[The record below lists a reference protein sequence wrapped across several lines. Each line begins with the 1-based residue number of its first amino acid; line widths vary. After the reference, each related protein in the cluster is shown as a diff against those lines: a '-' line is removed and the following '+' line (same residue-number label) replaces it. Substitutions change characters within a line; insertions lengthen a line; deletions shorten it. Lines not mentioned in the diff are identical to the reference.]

1 MGLLD
6 INMTTPEG
14 EGFNSALMAAAQ
26 SLLTPRSQG
35 GGMGAA
41 FGAIPQAMDRAKAQA
56 MKESMFGLEKRKL
69 DTDFA
74 YGAEDRAEAQ
84 RKRAEL
90 QAMIAALP
98 PDQKVLATLNPAKY
112 AESMMPKEHVVP
124 QGAQLVRG
132 SQVLAQTPGK
142 PDAPPEI
149 VRLMQQRD
157 ALPEG
162 SPWRAVI
169 DKAINKATTH
179 SPAATAISYG
189 SPVVGVDPATGA
201 PRYYQP
207 SNRGGLEPTGIAP
220 APAPRVE
227 RPMPASVV
235 KDQSDSLEAIGIAS
249 GIKSDMAAIRQQ
261 LTDKKI
267 NLGPVENVASKAR
280 NFMGRSTEE
289 SRNFATFNATLERM
303 RNQTLILQKGVQTE
317 GDAQR
322 AWNEI
327 LANLNDKN
335 LVSQRL
341 AEVEAMNDRAILIHQ
356 AKINANREEYGRG
369 PMDTNVVRDLP
380 AAPGSAKP
388 AQPNKRLKFNP
399 ATGNLE

>member
-142 PDAPPEI
+142 PDAPP
-149 VRLMQQRD
+149 RLYV
-157 ALPEG
+157 
-162 SPWRAVI
+162 SC
-169 DKAINKATTH
+169 
-179 SPAATAISYG
+179 S
-189 SPVVGVDPATGA
+189 
-201 PRYYQP
+201 
-207 SNRGGLEPTGIAP
+207 
-220 APAPRVE
+220 
-227 RPMPASVV
+227 
-235 KDQSDSLEAIGIAS
+235 
-249 GIKSDMAAIRQQ
+249 
-261 LTDKKI
+261 
-267 NLGPVENVASKAR
+267 
-280 NFMGRSTEE
+280 
-289 SRNFATFNATLERM
+289 NATRC
-303 RNQTLILQKGVQTE
+303 RRAARGV
-317 GDAQR
+317 
-322 AWNEI
+322 
-327 LANLNDKN
+327 
-335 LVSQRL
+335 
-341 AEVEAMNDRAILIHQ
+341 
-356 AKINANREEYGRG
+356 
-369 PMDTNVVRDLP
+369 P
-380 AAPGSAKP
+380 
-388 AQPNKRLKFNP
+388 
-399 ATGNLE
+399 

>member
-98 PDQKVLATLNPAKY
+98 PDQKVLAILNPAKY
-112 AESMMPKEHVVP
+112 VESMMPKEHVVP

-132 SQVLAQTPGK
+132 SKVLAQTPGK

-169 DKAINKATTH
+169 DKAISKATTH
-179 SPAATAISYG
+179 APAATAISYG
-189 SPVVGVDPATGA
+189 SPVPVQLADGSIGYAQPGNRPGA
-201 PRYYQP
+201 PPQMMTDP
-207 SNRGGLEPTGIAP
+207 SGKPLTKPPANLPEQQQKQIIGVQNLQSAIQEYRDQLASFGPLDWAKPDARARMGVKYNNMMLQAKEAYNLGVLNGPDFQILTSVVTDPRSLTGIVTSKEALDQQ
-220 APAPRVE
+220 
-227 RPMPASVV
+227 ASEL
-235 KDQSDSLEAIGIAS
+235 SRIMAGIGQT
-249 GIKSDMAAIRQQ
+249 AATVR
-261 LTDKKI
+261 T
-267 NLGPVENVASKAR
+267 
-280 NFMGRSTEE
+280 
-289 SRNFATFNATLERM
+289 
-303 RNQTLILQKGVQTE
+303 
-317 GDAQR
+317 
-322 AWNEI
+322 
-327 LANLNDKN
+327 
-335 LVSQRL
+335 
-341 AEVEAMNDRAILIHQ
+341 
-356 AKINANREEYGRG
+356 RG
-369 PMDTNVVRDLP
+369 QPY
-380 AAPGSAKP
+380 SAKP
-388 AQPNKRLKFNP
+388 AEGKSP
-399 ATGNLE
+399 AVPKISGDAEFDALPSGAEFIAPDGSRRRKP